1 MDLSAGLIGLL
12 LLQCMLMSLMLLH
25 SVMTA
30 YLHRGVGAYKHPLA
44 KNAAALISLITADEV
59 TNTAAVAMLEKTLE
73 SEKATEAAVAFVQRI
88 TRRLLEDTLQMYEV
102 PPEGAGH
109 SLKQAVPFQARP
121 QPVSNGQDDGGLGEG
136 GLTEDGP
143 ASPLPRERTHGGT
156 VNADVAAMELLVAE
170 SVERIKRV
178 VVSTCDGRL
187 ITDVIVRNVMD
198 VIQDPRVEEGCVTMM
213 AHVLARP
220 EVTEAISSSI
230 TGVGS
235 NMVNR
240 IIPQRLWSNKSI
252 AKESRD

>member
-1 MDLSAGLIGLL
+1 MLITVLLPVIIPVVFLIMPIIVQIDVSADDNANANTIIMMLTLIMPILRL
-12 LLQCMLMSLMLLH
+12 AHVPMLMLPMFTLM
-25 SVMTA
+25 
-30 YLHRGVGAYKHPLA
+30 
-44 KNAAALISLITADEV
+44 
-59 TNTAAVAMLEKTLE
+59 
-73 SEKATEAAVAFVQRI
+73 Q
-88 TRRLLEDTLQMYEV
+88 DTLQMYEV

-198 VIQDPRVEEGCVTMM
+198 VIQVRSGCFLRRSMAMPTHFRGWPMGTVFGAREQTQARDCMRCMWTCVRVC
-213 AHVLARP
+213 AHGGQRGMGMLANLKLCYCHK
-220 EVTEAISSSI
+220 A
-230 TGVGS
+230 
-235 NMVNR
+235 
-240 IIPQRLWSNKSI
+240 
-252 AKESRD
+252 